1 MVIASDGG
9 DEPTGLTVAPA
20 VQLQNSVLDLPFGGQ
35 KSSKLYKGLFV
46 RKNHYM
52 ASVQVSPRLQVV
64 SVLSKLVCMLFLVR
78 A

>member
-20 VQLQNSVLDLPFGGQ
+20 VQLQNFVLDLPFGGQ
-35 KSSKLYKGLFV
+35 SSKLYKGLFV
-46 RKNHYM
+46 RKNHYV
-52 ASVQVSPRLQVV
+52 ASVRVSPRLQVV
-64 SVLSKLVCMLFLVR
+64 SVLSKLVCILFLVR